1 MGNNSFYLTA
11 KILVTTGY
19 DSNGDYITSS
29 EVIDLLNPNVTCQD
43 WPDYPIGVRGAIGG
57 FLDESVLACGGYS
70 NDGVTDRCFKLDQS
84 KVSEIP
90 GLKVGSRLSAGGII
104 NHKMIIT
111 GGYGKHTFEYKVK
124 KSKLKSKH
132 SVLW

>member
-1 MGNNSFYLTA
+1 M
-11 KILVTTGY
+11 VTTG
-19 DSNGDYITSS
+19 SNNGYITSS

-43 WPDYPIGVRGAIGG
+43 WPDYPIGVVGSIGG
-57 FLDESVLACGGYS
+57 FLDESVLACGGSS

-90 GLKVGSRLSAGGII
+90 GLKVGSYRSAGGII

-111 GGYGKHTFEYKVK
+111 GGWGKHIFEYKVK

>member
-1 MGNNSFYLTA
+1 M
-11 KILVTTGY
+11 VTTGY
-19 DSNGDYITSS
+19 KNGEYITSS

-43 WPDYPIGVRGAIGG
+43 WPDYPIGVARSVGV
-57 FLDESVLACGGYS
+57 FLDEFVLACGGLS

-90 GLKVGSRLSAGGII
+90 GLKVGSRQSASGII

-111 GGYGKHTFEYKVK
+111 GGWGKHIFEYKVK

>member
-1 MGNNSFYLTA
+1 M
-11 KILVTTGY
+11 VTTGRY
-19 DSNGDYITSS
+19 NNGTYITSS

-43 WPDYPIGVRGAIGG
+43 WPDYPIGVVGSIGG
-57 FLDESVLACGGYS
+57 FLDESVLACGGS
-70 NDGVTDRCFKLDQS
+70 FNGHVTDRCFKLDQS

-90 GLKVGSRLSAGGII
+90 GLKVGSYGSAGGII

-111 GGYGKHTFEYKVK
+111 GGIGKHIFEYKVK

>member
-1 MGNNSFYLTA
+1 M
-11 KILVTTGY
+11 VTTG
-19 DSNGDYITSS
+19 SNNGYITSS

-43 WPDYPIGVRGAIGG
+43 WPDYPIGVYQSVGE
-57 FLDESVLACGGYS
+57 FVDESVLACGGYS
-70 NDGVTDRCFKLDQS
+70 NDGATDRCFKLDQS

-90 GLKVGSRLSAGGII
+90 GLKVGSYSSAGGII

-111 GGYGKHTFEYKVK
+111 GGYGKHIFEYKVK

>member
-1 MGNNSFYLTA
+1 M
-11 KILVTTGY
+11 VTTGY
-19 DSNGDYITSS
+19 NGGYITSS

-43 WPDYPIGVRGAIGG
+43 WPDYPIGVRWAIGV
-57 FLDESVLACGGYS
+57 FLDESVLACGGLS
-70 NDGVTDRCFKLDQS
+70 NGHVTDRCFKLDQS

-90 GLKVGSRLSAGGII
+90 GLKVGSYLSAGVTF
-104 NHKMIIT
+104 NQKLIIT
-111 GGYGKHTFEYKVK
+111 GGLGKHIFEYKVK

>member
-1 MGNNSFYLTA
+1 M
-11 KILVTTGY
+11 VTTGY
-19 DSNGDYITSS
+19 YNGEYITSS

-43 WPDYPIGVRGAIGG
+43 WPDYPISVKLAVGV
-57 FLDESVLACGGYS
+57 FLDESVLACGGLS

-90 GLKVGSRLSAGGII
+90 GLKVGSYDSAGGII

-111 GGYGKHTFEYKVK
+111 GGYGKHIFEYKVK

>member
-1 MGNNSFYLTA
+1 M
-11 KILVTTGY
+11 VTTGY
-19 DSNGDYITSS
+19 KNGEYITSS

-43 WPDYPIGVRGAIGG
+43 WPDYPIGVEGAIGG

-70 NDGVTDRCFKLDQS
+70 NGHVTDRCFKLDQS

-90 GLKVGSRLSAGGII
+90 GLKVGSYSSAGGII

-111 GGYGKHTFEYKVK
+111 GGWGKHIFEYKVK

>member
-1 MGNNSFYLTA
+1 M
-11 KILVTTGY
+11 VTTGLK
-19 DSNGDYITSS
+19 NGEYITSS

-43 WPDYPIGVRGAIGG
+43 WPDYPIGVYESVGE
-57 FLDESVLACGGYS
+57 FVDESVLACGGYS
-70 NDGVTDRCFKLDQS
+70 NGHVTDRCFKLDQS

-90 GLKVGSRLSAGGII
+90 GLKVGSYSSAGGII

-111 GGYGKHTFEYKVK
+111 GGSGKHIFEYKVK
-124 KSKLKSKH
+124 KSTYFFKKLKSKH